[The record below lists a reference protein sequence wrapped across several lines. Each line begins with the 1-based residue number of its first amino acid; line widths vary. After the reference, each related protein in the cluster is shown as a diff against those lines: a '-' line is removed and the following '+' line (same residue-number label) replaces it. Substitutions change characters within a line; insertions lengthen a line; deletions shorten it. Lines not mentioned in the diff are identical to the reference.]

1 MWTKIGSHHL
11 NNLLRNRRFPKRP
24 DMTINV
30 PGLKSPVNI
39 DDNYGLRLT
48 AYYKVGN
55 NFPFVGKEDT
65 FKKNRDFPRRCWQ
78 TFAALSSTYNS

>member
-1 MWTKIGSHHL
+1 MQMWTKIGSHHL
-11 NNLLRNRRFPKRP
+11 NALLNNPRYKRRRP

-48 AYYKVGN
+48 AYYRVWN
-55 NFPFVGKEDT
+55 NYIF
-65 FKKNRDFPRRCWQ
+65 
-78 TFAALSSTYNS
+78 FALMIEYDVLSSFFQD